1 MTVKQLRA
9 FLAVAQ
15 TLSFTQ
21 ACERLHLSQPAL
33 SLAIKGLEE
42 SLGGRLLMRTT
53 RSVNLTPEGESL
65 LPLAK
70 RLLADWE
77 DTEEAM
83 RQRFTLQL
91 GRVAIAAMPSFA
103 CNLLP
108 GVLMAFRERYPRIN
122 VTVHDV
128 INEHVIDMVHRQQ
141 VELGIAFEPDEESG
155 LHFTP
160 LFTERFVA
168 LVAKDSPLAECKR
181 IAWSTLLEHDFI
193 TLQRP
198 SMVRHLLEQQ
208 LAAQG
213 DPLPVAFESHQ
224 LVTVGNMVASG
235 LGVSAV
241 PALCAAQM
249 MQLGARCVALEQ
261 PIVECPIGVVTPWHH
276 KLSVAAQAL
285 QEVLSDTAA
294 GAGETA
300 RRRPSTA
307 TL

>member
-42 SLGGRLLMRTT
+42 TLGGKLLIRST
-53 RSVNLTPEGESL
+53 RSVRLTPEGESL

-70 RLLADWE
+70 HLLAQWDN
-77 DTEEAM
+77 TEERL

-91 GRVAIAAMPSFA
+91 GRLSVAAMPSFA

-108 GVLMAFRERYPRIN
+108 AALVKFRQQYPKIN

-128 INEHVIDMVHRQQ
+128 VNEEVTDMVRSRQ
-141 VELGIAFEPDEESG
+141 VEMGIAFAPEGTGS
-155 LHFTP
+155 LLFTP
-160 LFTERFVA
+160 LFEDHFVA
-168 LVAKDSPLAECKR
+168 VVSRQSPLAE
-181 IAWSTLLEHDFI
+181 ATELSWAALLAQDFI

-198 SMVRHLLEQQ
+198 SLVRRLLEQALQ
-208 LAAQG
+208 QQAIA
-213 DPLPVAFESHQ
+213 LPVAFESHQ
-224 LVTVGNMVASG
+224 LSTVGRMVADG

-241 PALCAAQM
+241 PSMCIQQM
-249 MQLGARCVALEQ
+249 HELGAHCVPLTT
-261 PIVECPIGVVTPWHH
+261 PGVSCRVGILTHQE
-276 KLSVAAQAL
+276 LSVAAQAL
-285 QEVLSDTAA
+285 RDVLLDTVQA
-294 GAGETA
+294 
-300 RRRPSTA
+300 PS
-307 TL
+307 L

>member
-42 SLGGRLLMRTT
+42 TLGGKLLIRST
-53 RSVNLTPEGESL
+53 RSVRLTPEGESL

-70 RLLADWE
+70 HLLAQWDN
-77 DTEEAM
+77 TEERL

-91 GRVAIAAMPSFA
+91 GRLSVAAMPSFA

-108 GVLMAFRERYPRIN
+108 AALVKFRQQYPKIN

-128 INEHVIDMVHRQQ
+128 VNEEVTDMVRSRQ
-141 VELGIAFEPDEESG
+141 VEMGIAFAPEGTGS
-155 LHFTP
+155 LLFTP
-160 LFTERFVA
+160 LFEDHFVA
-168 LVAKDSPLAECKR
+168 VVPRLSRQAKAKQLSWAD
-181 IAWSTLLEHDFI
+181 LLTHDFI

-198 SMVRHLLEQQ
+198 SLVRRLLEQALQ
-208 LAAQG
+208 EQDIA
-213 DPLPVAFESHQ
+213 LPVAFESHQ
-224 LVTVGNMVASG
+224 LSTVGRMVADG

-241 PALCAAQM
+241 PSMCIQQM
-249 MQLGARCVALEQ
+249 HELGAHCVPLTT
-261 PIVECPIGVVTPWHH
+261 PGVSCRVGILTHQE
-276 KLSVAAQAL
+276 LSVAAQAL
-285 QEVLSDTAA
+285 RDVLLEWVQT
-294 GAGETA
+294 
-300 RRRPSTA
+300 PS
-307 TL
+307 L

>member
-42 SLGGRLLMRTT
+42 TLGGKLLIRST
-53 RSVNLTPEGESL
+53 RSVRLTPEGESL

-70 RLLADWE
+70 HLLAQWDN
-77 DTEEAM
+77 TEERL

-91 GRVAIAAMPSFA
+91 GRLGVAAMPSFA

-108 GVLMAFRERYPRIN
+108 AALVKFRQQYPRIN

-128 INEHVIDMVHRQQ
+128 INEEVIDMVRSRQ
-141 VELGIAFEPDEESG
+141 VEMGIAFAPEGTGS
-155 LHFTP
+155 LLFTP
-160 LFTERFVA
+160 LFEDHFVA
-168 LVAKDSPLAECKR
+168 VVSRQSPLATATELSW
-181 IAWSTLLEHDFI
+181 ADLLAQDFI

-198 SMVRHLLEQQ
+198 SLVRRLLEQALQ
-208 LAAQG
+208 LQAIA
-213 DPLPVAFESHQ
+213 LPVAFESHQ
-224 LVTVGNMVASG
+224 LSTVGRMVADG

-241 PALCAAQM
+241 PSMCIQQM
-249 MQLGARCVALEQ
+249 HELGAHCVPLTT
-261 PIVECPIGVVTPWHH
+261 PGVSCRVGILTHQE
-276 KLSVAAQAL
+276 LSVAAQAL
-285 QEVLSDTAA
+285 RDVLLDTVQA
-294 GAGETA
+294 
-300 RRRPSTA
+300 PS
-307 TL
+307 L

>member
-42 SLGGRLLMRTT
+42 TLGGKLLIRST
-53 RSVNLTPEGESL
+53 RSVRLTPEGESL

-70 RLLADWE
+70 HLLAQWDN
-77 DTEEAM
+77 TEERL

-91 GRVAIAAMPSFA
+91 GRLSVAAMPSFA

-108 GVLMAFRERYPRIN
+108 AALVKFRQQYPKIN

-128 INEHVIDMVHRQQ
+128 VNEEVTDMVRSRQ
-141 VELGIAFEPDEESG
+141 VEIGIAFAPEGTGS
-155 LHFTP
+155 LLFTP
-160 LFTERFVA
+160 LFEDHFVA
-168 LVAKDSPLAECKR
+168 VVPRSSRQAAATQLSWAD
-181 IAWSTLLEHDFI
+181 LLTHDFI

-198 SMVRHLLEQQ
+198 SLVRRLLEQALQ
-208 LAAQG
+208 QQDIA
-213 DPLPVAFESHQ
+213 LPVAFESHQ
-224 LVTVGNMVASG
+224 LSTVGRMVADG

-241 PALCAAQM
+241 PSMCIQQM
-249 MQLGARCVALEQ
+249 HELGAHCVPLTT
-261 PIVECPIGVVTPWHH
+261 PGVSCRVGILTHQE
-276 KLSVAAQAL
+276 LSVAAQAL
-285 QEVLSDTAA
+285 RDVLLDMVQA
-294 GAGETA
+294 
-300 RRRPSTA
+300 PS
-307 TL
+307 L